1 MYNLNYTY
9 LTQLEVDT
17 RQTFADIS
25 DDLILLNHGGSLE
38 KTNAKTMISSW
49 QDFFWRAPVEQK
61 KNLNVIF
68 TDLSVDHS
76 LYVGT
81 YQGQAYNYL
90 DDNEMI
96 TKKELDDFFRY
107 MDTASGGHS
116 GRWCGKWNF
125 NDMVRELSCA
135 INQLHTRMADDLN
148 IYPIGSIVVTNN
160 NPASGDGFG
169 NWDEK
174 NSSYIAE
181 NVKAVSE
188 ISMGFNSGKVDGSS
202 VGSNLSNV
210 VVKPT
215 KKSNSAVPTH
225 EHKLT
230 FQPESGSGGED
241 VAETEQGQF
250 PTVGNIRAGIN
261 FVANSNGAGYSG
273 RTNDTQYNKTGLVVA
288 TSHKDKRKGGGD
300 AAPDFSVSYASKDPE
315 LSKINVAPTTF
326 PINAKIWERRS

>member
-49 QDFFWRAPVEQK
+49 QDFFWKAPVEQK

-81 YQGQAYNYL
+81 SYNYL

-116 GRWCGKWNF
+116 GRWCGKWKF
-125 NDMVRELSCA
+125 NEMVRELSCA
-135 INQLHTRMADDLN
+135 INQLHTRMENDLN
-148 IYPIGSIVVTNN
+148 IYPVGSIVVTNN
-160 NPASGDGFG
+160 NPAAGDGFG
-169 NWDEK
+169 TWDEK

-188 ISMGFNSGKVDGSS
+188 ISMGFNNGKVDGSS

-210 VVKPT
+210 VVNPT
-215 KKSNSAVPTH
+215 KKSSDAVPTH
-225 EHKLT
+225 EHKLK
-230 FQPESGSGGED
+230 FEPESGEGGED
-241 VAETEQGQF
+241 VAETEQGKF
-250 PTVGNIRAGIN
+250 PTVGGFKAGKN
-261 FVANSNGAGYSG
+261 YVPGSTGLTYSG
-273 RTNDTQYNKTGLVVA
+273 CYGSGGLESNKNTSGLMIA
-288 TSHKDKRKGGGD
+288 TSHKDTRKDGGD
-300 AAPDFSVSYASKDPE
+300 EAPTFSVSYASKNPE